1 MIGLKLNDYVGGKSL
16 KCSKMINYVP
26 LPSSEVAE
34 PLIQFGDGAS
44 QVKEIAQ
51 FPDGSIA
58 YCDLLGENPQYI
70 WTPEDPN
77 HYVTVTLPNLNVLS
91 VYPNRLAYWAL
102 LVTPDT
108 PNKEITVDKGIT
120 TPEKEELPIKTMIE
134 RTTQE
139 TNGGFDYGTWSYR
152 GYYFKQTQ
160 ADGGPS
166 YNTQTYVYERTL

>member
-16 KCSKMINYVP
+16 KCSKMINNIP
-26 LPSSEVAE
+26 LPSSELPEA
-34 PLIQFGDGAS
+34 LIQFGDGAS

-51 FPDGSIA
+51 FPNGSIA
-58 YCDLLGENPQYI
+58 LCDQFGENPQYI

-77 HYVTVTLPNLNVLS
+77 QYVTVTLPNLNVIS

-120 TPEKEELPIKTMIE
+120 SPTNCELPVGSIIE
-134 RTTQE
+134 RFDQLS
-139 TNGGFDYGTWSYR
+139 NAGFSYGTWNYL
-152 GYYFKQTQ
+152 GKYWKDFEKGAQFH
-160 ADGGPS
+160 
-166 YNTQTYVYERTL
+166 YEAYIYQRVS